1 MSTTLETSED
11 SDNRPSLTT
20 SRLLLRPF
28 CMADAAGVQSLAGMR
43 EIASTTRS
51 IEHPYPPGQAEAWIN
66 QHSQLWRSGK
76 SAVFAICLKAGGT
89 LLGAIGLEI
98 NSQDHNA
105 ELGYWIGKPY
115 WSQGYCTESARAVL
129 EFGFTQ
135 LGLHKIHAHYMTRN
149 PASGRILE
157 KIGMRREGLFRQH
170 VRKWGVF
177 EDIAC
182 YGILAFD
189 FQCEPR

>member
-1 MSTTLETSED
+1 
-11 SDNRPSLTT
+11 
-20 SRLLLRPF
+20 
-28 CMADAAGVQSLAGMR
+28 
-43 EIASTTRS
+43 
-51 IEHPYPPGQAEAWIN
+51 
-66 QHSQLWRSGK
+66 LWRSGK